1 MPIAASNGTFSEP
14 ARTDGYHDM
23 RIISPESDALPGKLI
38 LIKKFESKVTGPVL
52 LTFIYLAF

>member
-23 RIISPESDALPGKLI
+23 RIISPESDPLPGKLI
-38 LIKKFESKVTGPVL
+38 LTKNL
-52 LTFIYLAF
+52 NL